1 MPLVVVNRNPK
12 RFNDNQLKILVSI
25 LPESVANTLTCKD
38 PKGALTAQDIEV
50 WVQDFGPYD
59 VNTKDVEIIIWAN
72 SYPERLATLNYRRK
86 LLCHLIKLKLPKEI
100 KGFVWILLQ
109 PGSFGEF

>member
-12 RFNDNQLKILVSI
+12 ILTDELLKPLVAS
-25 LPESVANTLTCKD
+25 LPESVANTLTCND
-38 PKGALTAQDIEV
+38 LGGDLTAKDIEV

-59 VNTKDVEIIIWAN
+59 INTKDVEIIIWAN
-72 SYPERLATLNYRRK
+72 LYPERQKT
-86 LLCHLIKLKLPKEI
+86 LKLRKNLLRALVKDMLPKKI
-100 KGFVWILLQ
+100 RGFVWILLQ